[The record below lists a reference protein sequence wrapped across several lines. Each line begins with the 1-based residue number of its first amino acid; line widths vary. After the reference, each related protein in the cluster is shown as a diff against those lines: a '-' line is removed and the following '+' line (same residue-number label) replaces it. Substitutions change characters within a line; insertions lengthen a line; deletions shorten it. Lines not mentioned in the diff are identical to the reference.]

1 VSVVAF
7 EIPLSATPQTLSVSL
22 VGVTYNLTVRWNDIS
37 RAWVIDL
44 YDQNNSLLIGS
55 IPMVTGEDLLAPYG
69 YLNIGGQLIV
79 QTDTDTLAV
88 PTFEN
93 LGATSHLYFIPN

>member
-1 VSVVAF
+1 MAVTAF

-22 VGVTYNLTVRWNDIS
+22 VGVTYNLTVKWNDIS

-44 YDQNNSLLIGS
+44 YDQNDNLIVGG
-55 IPMVTGEDLLAPYG
+55 IPMVTGEDLLEPYG
-69 YLNIGGQLIV
+69 YLKIGGQLIV

-88 PTFEN
+88 PTFDN
-93 LGATSHLYFIPN
+93 LGATSHLYFIPD